1 MSFKEWA
8 FSSYPN
14 PSINGQWGVLHI
26 IVLLACIATI
36 ILLTL
41 FFRRSNEKTHRIILW
56 ILVGLIFIFE
66 ISRRI
71 INFAK
76 MENFTWNGFLY
87 NLFPRPWCAI
97 SCWTLIISAIVNKK
111 FFYNIASITSLLC
124 AVIFFAYPGVGFNNQ
139 YILFENLYSIA
150 SHSLLLV
157 TSITLITLKFTSFK
171 YESIWKE
178 LICLAAIYLYA
189 FFEMFVLKIEDDPL
203 YFMPGNDIQEI
214 IGTSWG
220 VYLVIYIVFIFV
232 YFNIFYLIDD
242 RKTVF
247 KKRNKK
253 VEKSLN

>member
-14 PSINGQWGVLHI
+14 PSINGQWGALHI

-36 ILLTL
+36 VLLTL
-41 FFRRSNEKTHRIILW
+41 FFRKSNEKTRRIILW

-76 MENFTWNGFLY
+76 MENFTWDGFLY
-87 NLFPRPWCAI
+87 NFFPRPWCAI

-111 FFYNIASITSLLC
+111 FFYNITSITALLC
-124 AVIFFAYPGVGFNNQ
+124 AVIFFAYPGAGFNNQ

-150 SHSLLLV
+150 THSLLLV
-157 TSITLITLKFTSFK
+157 ASITLITLKCTSFK

-189 FFEMFVLKIEDDPL
+189 FFEMFVLKIEQDPL
-203 YFMPGNDIQEI
+203 YFMPNNDIQDI
-214 IGTSWG
+214 LGF
-220 VYLVIYIVFIFV
+220 IVFIFV
-232 YFNIFYLIDD
+232 WLNSFYFISNFKRIFSKL
-242 RKTVF
+242 
-247 KKRNKK
+247 KKQK
-253 VEKSLN
+253 

>member
-97 SCWTLIISAIVNKK
+97 SCWMLIISAIVNKK

-150 SHSLLLV
+150 THSLLLV
-157 TSITLITLKFTSFK
+157 ASITLITLKFTSFK

-189 FFEMFVLKIEDDPL
+189 FFEMFVLNIEQDPL
-203 YFMPGNDIQEI
+203 YFMPNNDIHDI
-214 IGTSWG
+214 LGLNYPG
-220 VYLVIYIVFIFV
+220 FLFAYIVFVFIWVNSFYFISNYKRIFSK
-232 YFNIFYLIDD
+232 L
-242 RKTVF
+242 
-247 KKRNKK
+247 KKHK
-253 VEKSLN
+253 